1 MRGSRVRILVVVI
14 AARLQQMFLREPKG
28 FKFCT
33 FDMDLVKN
41 LLSAPHTHKLVTQ
54 MPSLEKKN
62 KAKKAKHDAKV
73 GK

>member
-1 MRGSRVRILVVVI
+1 MHV
-14 AARLQQMFLREPKG
+14 
-28 FKFCT
+28 
-33 FDMDLVKN
+33 DLVD
-41 LLSAPHTHKLVTQ
+41 L

>member
-1 MRGSRVRILVVVI
+1 MVVI
-14 AARLQQMFLREPKG
+14 DACLQQTFLREPKG

-33 FDMDLVKN
+33 FDIDLVKN
-41 LLSAPHTHKLVTQ
+41 LLSTPHNHRLVTQ